1 MSTNPV
7 DLGVTV
13 GSLRLENP
21 FILASAPPT
30 ADGNFI
36 RKAFDLGWA
45 GAVIKTI
52 KPDELEIEDVSPR
65 FGILK
70 DQKGSIIGFENFE
83 LVSKKNVAYWTNE
96 IKTIKKEYPS
106 KILIA
111 SIMADL
117 QKESWVKL
125 SEQMEK
131 AGADALELNFSCPH
145 GMPEKGIGSA
155 IGQDP
160 SVSAKITGWVK
171 GVVSIPVIVKL
182 SPNVTDIRT
191 IATAVQ
197 TAGADAIAAINTVQ
211 CLVGVDIE
219 TFEPLPNVGG
229 FSTYGG
235 YSGLAVK
242 PIGLRCVSQISQSV
256 DVPVYG
262 IGGIS
267 QWQDAVEYIAVGA
280 GAVQV
285 CTAAMLNGFAIIK
298 PMLKG
303 LENYMQR
310 KGIKSLGD
318 ICGLAAQK
326 MISHKG
332 LNRQYFVKAEIV
344 NAEKCI
350 MCKKCVTACHE
361 SGYEAIHVSKQ
372 GIIVDRNKCDG
383 CSLCSFVC
391 PKEIIKMKSY
401 QAESTLEGQYERKE
415 HIC

>member
-1 MSTNPV
+1 MSTNSV

-13 GSLRLENP
+13 GALRLENP

-30 ADGNFI
+30 ADGKFI

-65 FGILK
+65 FSILK
-70 DQKGSIIGFENFE
+70 DRKGSIIGFENFE
-83 LVSKKNVAYWTNE
+83 LVSKKTIAYWVNE
-96 IKTIKKEYPS
+96 IRVIKKEYPG
-106 KILIA
+106 KVLIA

-117 QKESWVKL
+117 QEESWKKL
-125 SEQMEK
+125 SREMEQ

-160 SVSAKITGWVK
+160 RISQKITGWVK
-171 GVVSIPVIVKL
+171 NAVAIPVIVKL
-182 SPNVTDIRT
+182 SPNVSDIRI
-191 IATAVQ
+191 IAAAVQ
-197 TAGADAIAAINTVQ
+197 AAGADAIAAINTVQ

-235 YSGLAVK
+235 YSGTAVK
-242 PIGLRCVSQISQSV
+242 PIGLRCVSQISQCV
-256 DVPVYG
+256 DIPVYG

-280 GAVQV
+280 GAVQI
-285 CTAAMLNGFAIIK
+285 CTEVMLHGFAVIK
-298 PMLKG
+298 PMLQG
-303 LENYMQR
+303 LESYMQR
-310 KGIKSLGD
+310 KGIQRLGD

-326 MISHKG
+326 MISHES
-332 LNRQYFVKAEIV
+332 LSRQCFVKAELIDRK
-344 NAEKCI
+344 ECI
-350 MCKKCVTACHE
+350 SCQKCVTACHE
-361 SGYEAIHVSKQ
+361 SGYEAIHASVQ
-372 GIIVDRNKCDG
+372 GIIIDEEKCDG

-391 PKEIIKMKSY
+391 PKEIINM
-401 QAESTLEGQYERKE
+401 R
-415 HIC
+415 ICQV

>member
-30 ADGNFI
+30 ADGRFI

-65 FGILK
+65 FSILK
-70 DQKGSIIGFENFE
+70 DRKGSVIGFENFE
-83 LVSKKNVAYWTNE
+83 LVSKKNISYWSNE
-96 IKTIKKEYPS
+96 IRTIKKEYPG

-117 QKESWVKL
+117 QEESWVKL
-125 SEQMEK
+125 SRQMEQ
-131 AGADALELNFSCPH
+131 AGVDALELNFSCPH

-155 IGQDP
+155 IGQNAG
-160 SVSAKITGWVK
+160 VSGKITGWVK
-171 GVVSIPVIVKL
+171 SAVSIPVIVKL

-191 IATAVQ
+191 IATEVQ
-197 TAGADAIAAINTVQ
+197 AAGADAIAAINTVQ

-242 PIGLRCVSQISQSV
+242 PIGLRCVSQISQCV

-280 GAVQV
+280 GAVQI
-285 CTAAMLNGFAIIK
+285 CTEVMLHGFAVIK
-298 PMLKG
+298 TMLKG

-310 KGIKSLGD
+310 KDITSLSD
-318 ICGLAAQK
+318 ICGLASQK
-326 MISHKG
+326 MISHES
-332 LNRQYFVKAEIV
+332 LNRQCFVKAEIV
-344 NAEKCI
+344 DAKKCI
-350 MCKKCVTACHE
+350 LCQKCMTACHE
-361 SGYEAIHVSKQ
+361 SGYEAIHANEQ
-372 GIIVDRNKCDG
+372 GIIIDENKCDG

-391 PKEIIKMKSY
+391 PKEIINMKSY
-401 QAESTLEGQYERKE
+401 QA
-415 HIC
+415 

>member
-1 MSTNPV
+1 MSTIPI
-7 DLGVTV
+7 DLGVTL
-13 GSLRLENP
+13 GTLRFENP

-45 GAVIKTI
+45 GAVLKTI
-52 KPDELEIEDVSPR
+52 KPDDLEITDVSPR

-70 DQKGSIIGFENFE
+70 DRKGSIIGFENFE
-83 LVSKKNVAYWTNE
+83 LVSKKSVEYWTNE
-96 IKTIKKEYPS
+96 IQSLKKDYPT
-106 KILIA
+106 KVLIA

-117 QKESWVKL
+117 QEESWVKL
-125 SEQMEK
+125 AKEMEQ

-160 SVSAKITGWVK
+160 LVSGKITGWVK
-171 GVVSIPVIVKL
+171 SGVAIPVIVKL
-182 SPNVTDIRT
+182 SPNVSDIPT
-191 IATAVQ
+191 IARAVQ
-197 TAGADAIAAINTVQ
+197 AAGADAIAAINTVQ

-219 TFEPLPNVGG
+219 NLEPLPNVSG

-235 YSGLAVK
+235 YSGPAVK
-242 PIGLRCVSQISQSV
+242 PIGLRCVSQISQCV
-256 DVPVYG
+256 DVPIYG

-285 CTAAMLNGFAIIK
+285 CTEVMLHGFAVIK
-298 PMLKG
+298 PMLQG
-303 LENYMQR
+303 LEKYMER
-310 KGIKSLGD
+310 KNIKNLGD

-326 MISHKG
+326 MISHES
-332 LNRQYFVKAEIV
+332 LSRQRVAKAEIV
-344 NAEKCI
+344 DAGKCI
-350 MCKKCVTACHE
+350 LCQKCVTACNE
-361 SGYEAIHVSKQ
+361 SGYEAITNGAE
-372 GIIVDRNKCDG
+372 GIIIDENKCDG

-391 PKEIIKMKSY
+391 PKDIIKMKIN
-401 QAESTLEGQYERKE
+401 QA
-415 HIC
+415 

>member
-1 MSTNPV
+1 MYANSVN
-7 DLGVTV
+7 LGVTL
-13 GSLRLENP
+13 GTLHFENP

-30 ADGNFI
+30 ADGKSI

-52 KPDELEIEDVSPR
+52 KPDELAIEDVSPR

-70 DQKGSIIGFENFE
+70 DQQGLIIGFENFE
-83 LVSKKNVAYWTNE
+83 LVSKKSIAYWTNE
-96 IKTIKKEYPS
+96 IRTIKKDYPG

-117 QKESWVKL
+117 KEASWVKL
-125 SEQMEK
+125 SQEMEQ

-145 GMPEKGIGSA
+145 GMPEKGIGAA
-155 IGQDP
+155 IGQ
-160 SVSAKITGWVK
+160 SSSIAAQITAWVK
-171 GVVSIPVIVKL
+171 SAVAIPVIVKL
-182 SPNVTDIRT
+182 TPNVSNIGT

-197 TAGADAIAAINTVQ
+197 AAGADAIAAINTVQ

-242 PIGLRCVSQISQSV
+242 PIGLRCVSQISQCV
-256 DVPVYG
+256 DVPIYG
-262 IGGIS
+262 IGGIAK
-267 QWQDAVEYIAVGA
+267 WQDAVEYIAVGA
-280 GAVQV
+280 GAVQI
-285 CTAAMLNGFAIIK
+285 CTEVMLNGFAVIK
-298 PMLKG
+298 PMLQG
-303 LENYMQR
+303 LEQYLQR

-318 ICGLAAQK
+318 ICGLAVPK
-326 MISHKG
+326 MISHES
-332 LNRQYFVKAEIV
+332 LSRQCFAKAEIV
-344 NAEKCI
+344 DAQKCI

-361 SGYEAIHVSKQ
+361 SGYEAIHASAQSITIDK
-372 GIIVDRNKCDG
+372 NKCDG

-391 PKEIIKMKSY
+391 PRGIINMKEY
-401 QAESTLEGQYERKE
+401 QTSAIR
-415 HIC
+415 